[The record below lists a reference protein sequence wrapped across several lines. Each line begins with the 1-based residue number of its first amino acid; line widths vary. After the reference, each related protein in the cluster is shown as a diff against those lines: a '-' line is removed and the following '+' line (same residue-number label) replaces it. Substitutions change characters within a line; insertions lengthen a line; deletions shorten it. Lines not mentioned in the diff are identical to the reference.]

1 MKEPWEELPDV
12 WKDAKAYFIWLRGQM
27 RRAWSRHPIKIEY
40 MKSQRVRAPLGKK
53 TKRNP
58 TGEVWAA
65 KCEICNGLF
74 RQTETEVDH
83 IEEAGGF
90 KDWNE
95 FNNWLYKLLHIN
107 FDSIRIVCKPC
118 HRILT
123 HAARMGI
130 TFEEA
135 AIEKEAI
142 AFSKMSVKDQ
152 NKKLKELKL
161 EIGSNAKL
169 KKEIYKEYLKRRL

>member
-65 KCEICNGLF
+65 KCEICNQLF
-74 RQTETEVDH
+74 RQTETRAYSEMAS
-83 IEEAGGF
+83 ETFG
-90 KDWNE
+90 
-95 FNNWLYKLLHIN
+95 
-107 FDSIRIVCKPC
+107 
-118 HRILT
+118 
-123 HAARMGI
+123 AAWISR
-130 TFEEA
+130 
-135 AIEKEAI
+135 
-142 AFSKMSVKDQ
+142 SS
-152 NKKLKELKL
+152 
-161 EIGSNAKL
+161 
-169 KKEIYKEYLKRRL
+169 